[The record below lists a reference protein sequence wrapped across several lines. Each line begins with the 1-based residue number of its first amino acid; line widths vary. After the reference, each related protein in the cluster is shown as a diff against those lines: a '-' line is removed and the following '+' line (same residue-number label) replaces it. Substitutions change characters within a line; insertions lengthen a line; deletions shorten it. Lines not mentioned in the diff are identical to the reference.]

1 MRPFI
6 ILFTAFLTFSGGAF
20 ALSMAS
26 IIKQAEVIKVNAVTA
41 ATSTAITVSTT
52 IRGFA
57 ANDPYQIKSLDVPK
71 ATYMTRF
78 KAGMGETGG
87 LKGLLKRNAWYAG
100 WAATMFAAGWAI
112 DELTNQVVSTSF
124 PLPMGG
130 YVSTLEFRYI
140 STGGVYASFAC
151 STTPPLTF
159 TACLNSLKYSPLP
172 KSQPVVVNNGGLL
185 QVTYPSIDLMDE
197 RFSPSMLRPGLKITF
212 NLYGTT
218 SGDFNSEVAV
228 VSDDSLY
235 DSLITQM
242 LQDPDSSGQA
252 FMAPDAWPY
261 PYPEVFPDTV
271 PYIPGVTQSDQELLD
286 LYAQGLLQST
296 NPNAAH
302 YVSPEKLAEIAALA
316 GQLQAG
322 VTPQALV
329 DAANQAAQAPVTQ
342 AQLEELMKKQEAAE
356 AKADAAAL
364 EGAKAALAPATTALD
379 QLNDEKSQLEDM
391 ISDSPTANPP
401 SSIPD
406 IFDWTL
412 PTGNCQPYPFTFT
425 IQAGSAQADDD
436 GAFCRTYNE
445 VAHPLI
451 FWFLN
456 MLTAVYIF
464 GIWSRTMTSV
474 VGGR

>member
-1 MRPFI
+1 MRPII
-6 ILFTAFLTFSGGAF
+6 ILFSALLIFSAGVSAF
-20 ALSMAS
+20 SMAG

-41 ATSTAITVSTT
+41 ATNTAITVSTT

-57 ANDPYQIKSLDVPK
+57 ANDPYQIKKLDVPK
-71 ATYMTRF
+71 ATFMTRF
-78 KAGMGETGG
+78 KAGMGDSGG
-87 LKGLLKRNAWYAG
+87 LKGLVKRNAWYAG
-100 WAATMFAAGWAI
+100 WAATMLAAGWAI
-112 DELTNQVVSTSF
+112 DELTNQVTQKN
-124 PLPMGG
+124 PNLYKG
-130 YVSTLEFRYI
+130 YVWRGISGPYFSDPIGAVEWHCKYYYGSPTCHDYSVTSVLDIDGKPYQYLGTYHFDPNQSGQAYVSRYN
-140 STGGVYASFAC
+140 C
-151 STTPPLTF
+151 SEVSNP
-159 TACLNSLKYSPLP
+159 
-172 KSQPVVVNNGGLL
+172 SQ
-185 QVTYPSIDLMDE
+185 YPSCGADYNPVQD
-197 RFSPSMLRPGLKITF
+197 
-212 NLYGTT
+212 
-218 SGDFNSEVAV
+218 
-228 VSDDSLY
+228 VSDDALY
-235 DSLITQM
+235 DSLVTAM
-242 LQDPDSSGQA
+242 LQDPEKAAQA
-252 FMAPDAWPY
+252 FMVPDAWPY
-261 PYPEVFPDTV
+261 PYPEIFPDTV

-302 YVSPEKLAEIAALA
+302 YVTPEKLAEIAALA

-356 AKADAAAL
+356 AKADAAAVTQ
-364 EGAKAALAPATTALD
+364 AAAALAPATTALD
-379 QLNDEKSQLEDM
+379 DLQDEKTELEGM
-391 ISDSPTANPP
+391 ITDAPTAQPP

>member
-6 ILFTAFLTFSGGAF
+6 ILFSAFLTFSGGAF
-20 ALSMAS
+20 AFSMAG

-57 ANDPYQIKSLDVPK
+57 ANDPYQIKTLDVPK
-71 ATYMTRF
+71 TTYMTRL

-87 LKGLLKRNAWYAG
+87 LKGLVKRNAWYAG
-100 WAATMFAAGWAI
+100 WLATMVAAGWAI
-112 DELTNQVVSTSF
+112 DELQNQVMSTNYTYTGTCYTGISGVPPLSSVSYPDCHLYALSKLNRPAAPNHSVCYDQLKPSSGRINFTLTDDYSRCQIY
-124 PLPMGG
+124 G
-130 YVSTLEFRYI
+130 YFIVG
-140 STGGVYASFAC
+140 STGSVQ
-151 STTPPLTF
+151 TP
-159 TACLNSLKYSPLP
+159 
-172 KSQPVVVNNGGLL
+172 
-185 QVTYPSIDLMDE
+185 
-197 RFSPSMLRPGLKITF
+197 
-212 NLYGTT
+212 
-218 SGDFNSEVAV
+218 
-228 VSDDSLY
+228 VSDGALY
-235 DSLITQM
+235 DSLISKM
-242 LQDPDSSGQA
+242 LSDPEAAAQA
-252 FMAPDAWPY
+252 FMVPDAWPY

-271 PYIPGVTQSDQELLD
+271 PYIPGVTESDQELLD

-302 YVSPEKLAEIAALA
+302 YVTPEKLAEIAALA

-342 AQLEELMKKQEAAE
+342 AQLEAILKKQEAAE
-356 AKADAAAL
+356 AKADAAAVTQ
-364 EGAKAALAPATTALD
+364 AAAALAPATTALD
-379 QLNDEKSQLEDM
+379 DLQDEKTELEGM
-391 ISDSPTANPP
+391 ITDAPTAQPP

-425 IQAGSAQADDD
+425 IKAGSAQADDD